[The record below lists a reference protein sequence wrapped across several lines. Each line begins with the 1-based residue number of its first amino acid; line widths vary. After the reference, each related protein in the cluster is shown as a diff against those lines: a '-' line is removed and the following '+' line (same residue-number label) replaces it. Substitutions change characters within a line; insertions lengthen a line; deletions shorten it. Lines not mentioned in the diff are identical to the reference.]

1 MGSSYLKMVKPLC
14 SFVYTNETFLD
25 SKAVLSYG
33 EDYMWCMFDAL
44 LRLPFAM
51 FKYRDRY
58 TIVADILKAIAKTNK
73 GVRKTQIMQTANLNS
88 DLINKYL
95 DCLMLN
101 KFILV
106 DGYVY
111 KLTRRGMEFVQNIDH
126 EAMKLRYR
134 T

>member
-1 MGSSYLKMVKPLC
+1 
-14 SFVYTNETFLD
+14 
-25 SKAVLSYG
+25 
-33 EDYMWCMFDAL
+33 
-44 LRLPFAM
+44 M

-73 GVRKTQIMQTANLNS
+73 GVRKTQIMQTANLNY
-88 DLINKYL
+88 DLLNKYL

-111 KLTRRGMEFVQNIDH
+111 KLTRRGMEFVQNIET

-134 T
+134 V

>member
-1 MGSSYLKMVKPLC
+1 MVKPLC
-14 SFVYTNETFLD
+14 SFVYINETFLTQ
-25 SKAVLSYG
+25 KQYYLMG
-33 EDYMWCMFDAL
+33 KTICGGIFDAL

-88 DLINKYL
+88 DLLNKYL
-95 DCLMLN
+95 DFLMLN

-111 KLTRRGMEFVQNIDH
+111 KLTRRGMEFVQNIDA

-134 T
+134 M